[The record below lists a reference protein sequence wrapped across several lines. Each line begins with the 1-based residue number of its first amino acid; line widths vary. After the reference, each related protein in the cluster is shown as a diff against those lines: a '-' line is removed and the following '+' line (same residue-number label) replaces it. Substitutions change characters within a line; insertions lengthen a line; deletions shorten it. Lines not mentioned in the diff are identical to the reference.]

1 MRFFTFLFLVVSNV
15 LLGQTDT
22 AFQVHGHRGFRGHF
36 PENTLIAFKEA
47 MKAGADYIEL
57 DVLITKDSQVVVSH
71 EPWFNPKTC
80 TSPDGKAI
88 TKRTK
93 NNLHQLTYSEIKK
106 YDCGKR
112 GNKKFPAQAK
122 LPAYKPLLIEVIQEL
137 ELFTKENNLPPIK
150 YNIEIK
156 NHSLGDRKY
165 HFPTKTTVALIAEV
179 LKKFNIN
186 NRILIQS
193 FDTRCLNEIHALN
206 PELKIGLLVANLS
219 SVKHNIKKLGFT
231 PNFYNPA
238 SKICS
243 SKKVRQAHIKG
254 CKVVVWTVN
263 SPKTYKKLQKMG
275 VDGIITDY
283 PNLFAKPLVSQ

>member
-1 MRFFTFLFLVVSNV
+1 MRFLILVIVLTTNALFA
-15 LLGQTDT
+15 QTGNQL
-22 AFQVHGHRGFRGHF
+22 QVHGHRGFRGLY

-47 MKAGADYIEL
+47 IKAGVDYIEL

-71 EPWFNPKTC
+71 EPWFNPSTC

-112 GNKKFPAQAK
+112 GNKKFPEQQK
-122 LPAYKPLLIEVIQEL
+122 LEAYKPLLTEVIQEM
-137 ELFTKENNLPPIK
+137 ETFTKENNLPAIH

-165 HFPTKTTVALIAEV
+165 HFPTKTTVALIEEV

-193 FDTRCLNEIHALN
+193 FDTRCLKEMHVVN
-206 PELKIGLLVANLS
+206 PTVKIGLLVANLS

-231 PNFYNPA
+231 PDFYNPA
-238 SKICS
+238 FKICS
-243 SKKVRQAHIKG
+243 TKKVQQAHKKG

-263 SPKTYKKLQKMG
+263 SPKGRKKLLKMG

-283 PNLFAKPLVSQ
+283 PNLALKPLPAE

>member
-1 MRFFTFLFLVVSNV
+1 MRFFTFLFLVVSNI

-47 MKAGADYIEL
+47 IKAGADYIEL

-88 TKRTK
+88 TKRSRLPDGQAK

-122 LPAYKPLLIEVIQEL
+122 LSAYKPLLSEVIQEL

-156 NHSLGDRKY
+156 KSFTWRPQVS
-165 HFPTKTTVALIAEV
+165 FPNK
-179 LKKFNIN
+179 
-186 NRILIQS
+186 NR
-193 FDTRCLNEIHALN
+193 
-206 PELKIGLLVANLS
+206 LL
-219 SVKHNIKKLGFT
+219 
-231 PNFYNPA
+231 
-238 SKICS
+238 
-243 SKKVRQAHIKG
+243 
-254 CKVVVWTVN
+254 
-263 SPKTYKKLQKMG
+263 
-275 VDGIITDY
+275 
-283 PNLFAKPLVSQ
+283 

>member
-1 MRFFTFLFLVVSNV
+1 MRFFTFLFLVVSST
-15 LLGQTDT
+15 LLAQTDT

-47 MKAGADYIEL
+47 IKAGADYIEL

-88 TKRTK
+88 TKRSK

-112 GNKKFPAQAK
+112 GNKKFPEQQK
-122 LPAYKPLLIEVIQEL
+122 IEAYKPLLSEVIHEL

-156 NHSLGDRKY
+156 NHSFGDRKY
-165 HFPTKTTVALIAEV
+165 HFPTKTTVALIAKV

-193 FDTRCLNEIHALN
+193 FDTRCLFSYFAALKFVLKNKKINLVLIMKVGIPSEISPNELR
-206 PELKIGLLVANLS
+206 VAA
-219 SVKHNIKKLGFT
+219 T
-231 PNFYNPA
+231 
-238 SKICS
+238 
-243 SKKVRQAHIKG
+243 
-254 CKVVVWTVN
+254 
-263 SPKTYKKLQKMG
+263 PKTVKRLQKQG
-275 VDGIITDY
+275 FEVSFKRCWCKSK
-283 PNLFAKPLVSQ
+283 LFG